1 MDEEGFVTVVRQ
13 GARKRQAQA
22 QASPPGAAPPP
33 ESTAMQEDHW
43 DNSGDPAADAQ
54 AEADGDDDEHEE
66 HGAECGP
73 ADPTELKERWDR
85 ESATVRLLQREGM
98 AEAHPVLLAAIAA
111 RDGAEQAYRSGKA
124 PHPVARRMGWAQ
136 ARLDKVRRAKD
147 RTRAELA
154 AFDAE
159 CQARRQKLV
168 DKLEEDEARV
178 CKHEKALEELQL
190 EAGAQVRG
198 AGEDAQGNRETCSRV
213 AGGLR
218 SAAPRALALVDKLPE
233 GSDARGVASQLA
245 AELVALQAQLEHAAQ
260 NAGQPEVYD
269 IGDGGASDW
278 SESHDLGRAGGSRG
292 GEAGA
297 AAPPPPP
304 PSAQPGWNSEGH
316 GRWQK
321 GRGRLDPNGAGG
333 GKGELPQTT
342 ASSAPPTPGPPLGGQ
357 PQGAAAPSPAAC
369 AADANTTDRD
379 GRGAADDQPASKHRR
394 CNGDADAAETEAAAQ
409 DARNAQRL
417 RQQQAAVAAAG
428 FGTADGVQM
437 AAQLHASHVAEVVAL
452 ATDRGVQPL
461 TADGLDLIM
470 LGPEDLRAWVRNHLP
485 GEGLSFC

>member
-54 AEADGDDDEHEE
+54 AEADGDDDDEHVE

-297 AAPPPPP
+297 AAPPPICAAWLELGRPRTVAEGQG
-304 PSAQPGWNSEGH
+304 SAGPQ
-316 GRWQK
+316 R
-321 GRGRLDPNGAGG
+321 RGRR
-333 GKGELPQTT
+333 Q
-342 ASSAPPTPGPPLGGQ
+342 
-357 PQGAAAPSPAAC
+357 
-369 AADANTTDRD
+369 
-379 GRGAADDQPASKHRR
+379 RGAAPDYRQL
-394 CNGDADAAETEAAAQ
+394 GAAHPWTTAWWTTAGS
-409 DARNAQRL
+409 RGPLPSGL
-417 RQQQAAVAAAG
+417 RG
-428 FGTADGVQM
+428 
-437 AAQLHASHVAEVVAL
+437 
-452 ATDRGVQPL
+452 
-461 TADGLDLIM
+461 
-470 LGPEDLRAWVRNHLP
+470 
-485 GEGLSFC
+485 